1 MKKTLVAVAALV
13 ATGAFAQV
21 TISGVIESAIKST
34 GGTTTL
40 TGGNNAGSEM
50 SVGVVEDLGNGLKAM
65 GSTTIC
71 WNNAQGNG
79 NTGMALGC
87 GLPSAGKS
95 TGTGTIAMTYNNFV
109 GLSSADFGSVKIGQ
123 QFSNTFLAASTG
135 DMTGRGIG
143 GTLAGGVQ
151 AQVANSLSYASPSF
165 SGVSVAYQQTLDN
178 SSAGYTN
185 YAINYSNG
193 GLNAAYASGKTGS
206 TTEGILGASYDFGV
220 AKLFAGSATST
231 GSSTATNFGVTVP
244 VGAITLGAQASK
256 DSAAKNQTT
265 LSGTYSL
272 SKRTSVYLVNVAS
285 DAAATANYVGIQHKF

>member
-21 TISGVIESAIKST
+21 TISGVVESAIKST

-50 SVGVVEDLGNGLKAM
+50 SVSVAEDLGNGLKAI

-71 WNNAQGNG
+71 WNNAQGNS
-79 NTGMALGC
+79 NPGMALGC
-87 GLPSAGKS
+87 GLPTAGK
-95 TGTGTIAMTYNNFV
+95 TATPGTIAMTYNNYV

-123 QFSNTFLAASTG
+123 QFSNTFFASAVGDVTG
-135 DMTGRGIG
+135 HGIG
-143 GTLAGGVQ
+143 GSLASGVQ
-151 AQVANSLSYASPSF
+151 GQVANSLNYSSPSF

-178 SSAGYTN
+178 TAAGYTN
-185 YAINYSNG
+185 YAINYNNG
-193 GLNAAYASGKTGS
+193 GFSAAYASGKTG
-206 TTEGILGASYDFGV
+206 TTKESIIGANYDFGV
-220 AKLFAGSATST
+220 AKLFAGSATAT
-231 GSSTATNFGVTVP
+231 DLSTASNFGVAVP
-244 VGAITLGAQASK
+244 VGAITLAAQASK
-256 DSAAKNQTT
+256 DGSAKNQTT